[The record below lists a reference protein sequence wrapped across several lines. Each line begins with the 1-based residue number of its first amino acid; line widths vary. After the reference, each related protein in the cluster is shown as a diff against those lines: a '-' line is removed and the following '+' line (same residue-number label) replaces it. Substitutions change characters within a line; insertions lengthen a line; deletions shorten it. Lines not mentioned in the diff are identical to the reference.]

1 MKKLILS
8 LATIAML
15 AACSKDDDNNPSP
28 SGNGGNGNG
37 NGNGGGNVPA
47 ALVGQW
53 QHGTFAMADYWGYD
67 GSYQGNPFTQ
77 TVAFQFNSNGTYEMF
92 YIGQTN
98 NYGCVTDAFSWFKGT
113 VQFTD
118 SSFTVNPTQGT
129 FRGYYTCTPGSN
141 FSRPADASEL
151 HQATY
156 YYHFETDEFNKTWLV
171 IGFTPDDQYPSYF
184 SSVNW

>member
-1 MKKLILS
+1 MKKLIL
-8 LATIAML
+8 LLVTIVIF
-15 AACSKDDDNNPSP
+15 AACNKDDDNKPGPSGGGHGNGG
-28 SGNGGNGNG
+28 SGNGGN
-37 NGNGGGNVPA
+37 VPA
-47 ALVGQW
+47 SVVGQW

-77 TVAFQFNSNGTYEMF
+77 TIAFQFNTNGTYEMY

-98 NYGCVTDAFSWFKGT
+98 NFGCISDAFSWFRGT

-118 SSFTVNPTQGT
+118 SSFTVTPTEGR
-129 FRGYYTCTPGSN
+129 FRGYYNCLPSN
-141 FSRPADASEL
+141 NFDRPAAAHEL
-151 HQATY
+151 NSAIY

-184 SSVNW
+184 SEVNW